1 MKFKDYV
8 NEHYIFE
15 KAYNTKSLIKQLAN
29 YYKMPLNS
37 DPGEVMQNA
46 GSIDNALSTILK
58 VGDTFTADEEVQ
70 DPETGEV
77 YFEKGYHKSGND
89 VAILNKK
96 TKQKYRNAVRQ
107 VGKNTRKAESPPLF
121 KSAKDISDFSSF
133 YDIEEKT
140 LGNIY
145 DSSEAGTD
153 DHDYDFDITVPVKIT
168 RNDKYQ
174 MGTEDKVNM
183 KRIVT
188 LLNKSYHNIN
198 FKGEMA
204 TGGKFYA
211 IDAYLK

>member
-46 GSIDNALSTILK
+46 GSIDNALSIILK

-133 YDIEEKT
+133 YDLLRRVTILFIFT
-140 LGNIY
+140 L
-145 DSSEAGTD
+145 SSIPIWYLSFLVIFTGTV
-153 DHDYDFDITVPVKIT
+153 IS
-168 RNDKYQ
+168 
-174 MGTEDKVNM
+174 
-183 KRIVT
+183 
-188 LLNKSYHNIN
+188 KS
-198 FKGEMA
+198 
-204 TGGKFYA
+204 
-211 IDAYLK
+211 

>member
-37 DPGEVMQNA
+37 DPGEIMQNA
-46 GSIDNALSTILK
+46 GSIDNALSIILK

-153 DHDYDFDITVPVKIT
+153 DHDFDITVPVKIT

-174 MGTEDKVNM
+174 MGIEDKVNM

-204 TGGKFYA
+204 TGGKFYT